1 MLFVKNVK
9 FISFLC
15 TYLFSKNYNFK
26 VIILICLLFLG
37 VNFCF
42 GVLHFLCLAK
52 KIKILIHSIILIIYL
67 MVLGISFLY
76 TLIFWQTQLIIQ
88 HFMLCT
94 SKPGT
99 FLKFYHISLRKS
111 FLPSCYVIEL
121 QTELN
126 M

>member
-1 MLFVKNVK
+1 MLIIFGGKFLFWGIAFFMSGKNK
-9 FISFLC
+9 
-15 TYLFSKNYNFK
+15 
-26 VIILICLLFLG
+26 
-37 VNFCF
+37 
-42 GVLHFLCLAK
+42 
-52 KIKILIHSIILIIYL
+52 KILIHSIILIIYL